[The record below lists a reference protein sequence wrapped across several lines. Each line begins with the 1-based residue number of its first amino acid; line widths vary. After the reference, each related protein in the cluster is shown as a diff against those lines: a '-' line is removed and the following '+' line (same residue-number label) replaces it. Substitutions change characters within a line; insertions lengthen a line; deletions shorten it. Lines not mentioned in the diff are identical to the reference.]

1 MQDPQQQAANHNN
14 NEQHNFQNSLSMAK
28 VEQYIGRGF
37 FQMLFQ
43 EQHDVNNKYSKA
55 TKPQSSRDDDEEEE
69 EDDEE
74 INAGVDVQKLMKKKR
89 IIKNS
94 EGYEKEEEDYD
105 YYEVLGLEKR
115 WLSTPDDIR
124 KAYKKKV
131 KEYHPDH
138 FKKASSN
145 NTTTVGE
152 NKQVPDDTMFKVL
165 TKAYETLLDEKKKL
179 AYDSSEP
186 FDDSIPTYSTPSTPL
201 TEEEEQKRFFSTFAP
216 VFERWSKWSRAF
228 PNVPKLGD
236 MKTPWEEVER
246 FYTFWVT
253 FKSWRDF
260 SGESEYDES
269 MADSREERRWM
280 KRQNDKLNQKR
291 KKEEKKKL
299 NDLVELARRNDPR
312 VKKKNEEIEQERK
325 RKEEE
330 KAKRELEKLLKE
342 EQERKAEE
350 ERQRKAEQEERERKQ
365 REKEEYERKQQEKIQ
380 TIKKMRDMCEP
391 YLVLILK
398 PTKNQEQPPSKI
410 KAEDLEFL
418 LSNLPIDNLMKAVQK
433 LEPIFEESKKTKD
446 DSLFVKAFYEIENKV
461 REVVRKKEEEKKQ
474 LQAQQKKNA
483 EKKSSEW
490 THEELTL
497 LAKAIALYPGGT
509 QQRWVRVAEYVGTKT
524 PEEVQQKTG
533 EIRKKTSTGEV
544 IPKRDEK
551 DYFGEF
557 QKANAKNQTSKKK
570 EEEQKKME
578 EQYHIGSKTN
588 QPVIETSSST
598 TGVENWT
605 ALQQK
610 ALETGIRQFKELKGD
625 AKWEKIAEI
634 VPGKSAQDC
643 KDRFEYCR
651 QLALA
656 KKNKQ

>member
-1 MQDPQQQAANHNN
+1 MQDSQQTTTTNIN
-14 NEQHNFQNSLSMAK
+14 NEIQPRFQDSLSMAK

-55 TKPQSSRDDDEEEE
+55 SSKQQQANDDDEDED
-69 EDDEE
+69 DDEE

-138 FKKASSN
+138 FKKASSSN
-145 NTTTVGE
+145 AETS
-152 NKQVPDDTMFKVL
+152 QVPDDTMFKVL

-186 FDDSIPTYSTPSTPL
+186 FDDSIPTYPTPSTPI

-216 VFERWSKWSRAF
+216 VFERWSKWSRVF
-228 PNVPKLGD
+228 PNVPKLGG

-246 FYTFWVT
+246 FYTFWAT

-299 NDLVELARRNDPR
+299 TDLVELARRNDPR

-330 KAKRELEKLLKE
+330 RAKRELEKFLKE
-342 EQERKAEE
+342 EQERKDEE

-365 REKEEYERKQQEKIQ
+365 REKEENERKQQEKIQ

-398 PTKNQEQPPSKI
+398 LSKNQDQQPTKI

-433 LEPIFEESKKTKD
+433 LEPIYEESQKSKD
-446 DSLFVKAFYEIENKV
+446 DSIFVKAFYEIENKV
-461 REVVRKKEEEKKQ
+461 REIVRKKEEEKKQ
-474 LQAQQKKNA
+474 LHAQQKKNA

-533 EIRKKTSTGEV
+533 EIRKKSSTGEV

-578 EQYHIGSKTN
+578 EQYVIGSKTN
-588 QPVIETSSST
+588 QPSSTESSST
-598 TGVENWT
+598 TSIENWT

-610 ALETGIRQFKELKGD
+610 ALETGIRQYKELKGD
-625 AKWEKIAEI
+625 AKWEKISEI

-656 KKNKQ
+656 KKSKQ